1 MGHTR
6 QWIIVTS
13 ASLIIV
19 YSSVEIWQP
28 CVWCCCCCC
37 CCGDEKSLDPSMG
50 LVNSPTSS
58 HLWGIWTV
66 KLSNRR
72 TSHTNI
78 CRAYTQATADKN
90 AIIPR
95 RGANPSTRG
104 CSPPVHPRSAATE
117 QFKSFY
123 CLYHAI
129 CHFFE
134 ELYSQGNLQHLHIYG
149 RFQISPQDAYNGEK
163 FSKSLKIWFD
173 RIIAKFSSAV
183 CRYSVNWQA
192 LMRFIDNLVVAYF
205 LRHPVFQLSGKET
218 ERLLL

>member
-129 CHFFE
+129 CHFFKNCIHKVTYNIYIFTVDSKFIHKMLITVKNLANLLRFDLT
-134 ELYSQGNLQHLHIYG
+134 ELSPSFRVQFVDTVLIG
-149 RFQISPQDAYNGEK
+149 R
-163 FSKSLKIWFD
+163 L
-173 RIIAKFSSAV
+173 
-183 CRYSVNWQA
+183 
-192 LMRFIDNLVVAYF
+192 
-205 LRHPVFQLSGKET
+205 
-218 ERLLL
+218 